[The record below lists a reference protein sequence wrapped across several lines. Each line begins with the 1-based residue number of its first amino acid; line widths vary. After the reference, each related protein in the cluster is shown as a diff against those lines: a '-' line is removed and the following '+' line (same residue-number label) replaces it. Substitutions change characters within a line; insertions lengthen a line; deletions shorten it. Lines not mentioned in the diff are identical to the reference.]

1 VRSLGITRNR
11 QYFLGRDE
19 KQKKTISKIMM
30 MTTRDQ
36 YGHGPWVAALIR
48 DCKTQLSDII
58 VHTYPELVVAAINF
72 KNQSQTQWEVLMC
85 VGVFVRLDDCKRYG
99 ERWNRNRQLKTRVE
113 NGQKLFKKLCAET
126 DDNYHLWQ
134 ACSARPH
141 PPPPSTLREIVPLV
155 SEVSLGD
162 VNELHL
168 KRKSVIK

>member
-1 VRSLGITRNR
+1 
-11 QYFLGRDE
+11 
-19 KQKKTISKIMM
+19 
-30 MTTRDQ
+30 MTTHDR

-72 KNQSQTQWEVLMC
+72 KNQYQTQWEVIMC
-85 VGVFVRLDDCKRYG
+85 VGIFERLDDCKRYG

-126 DDNYHLWQ
+126 NDSYRLWR
-134 ACSARPH
+134 ACSARQ
-141 PPPPSTLREIVPLV
+141 PPTSSSSSTLRDVIPMV

-162 VNELHL
+162 VNDLHL